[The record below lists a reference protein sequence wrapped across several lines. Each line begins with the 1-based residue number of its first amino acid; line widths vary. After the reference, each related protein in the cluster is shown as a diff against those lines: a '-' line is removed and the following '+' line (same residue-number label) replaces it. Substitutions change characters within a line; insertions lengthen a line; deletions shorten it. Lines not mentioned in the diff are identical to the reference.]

1 MIDINLTA
9 RWTVKLLHRYIGRHF
24 SFAARVFEIAD
35 RLFEHD
41 VFLGAEFF
49 NQIGG
54 LLEWHAAIVVA
65 TWRQATM
72 RGPRLQPGVRRGA
85 SHDGE
90 AANRAGVASEAS
102 TRRHGGNRRATKD
115 VGRVERRTLLQSG
128 PVTAPLPDL
137 VLYGSMS
144 LP

>member
-1 MIDINLTA
+1 M
-9 RWTVKLLHRYIGRHF
+9 LHRYIGRHF

-65 TWRQATM
+65 IEHRLDSPEKWLNNFREGIQAEDEDDDEYDN
-72 RGPRLQPGVRRGA
+72 GRR
-85 SHDGE
+85 SD
-90 AANRAGVASEAS
+90 
-102 TRRHGGNRRATKD
+102 
-115 VGRVERRTLLQSG
+115 
-128 PVTAPLPDL
+128 
-137 VLYGSMS
+137 
-144 LP
+144 